1 MRPTTLR
8 TTALAAALAL
18 ALTACGQKPG
28 VHVDGS
34 VALAEGA
41 APAAPGATQPLDA
54 GTAPSTTTGT
64 TGTTAGTT
72 GTSSSAPSGGDSL
85 AAGTSTQAGGTA
97 GAQAP
102 AGSNQAEPAPADQ
115 GASSADGQGA
125 STNDGAQP
133 AQRTPQGSDR
143 TGVADDTLTLAIH
156 APVTGAAPL
165 PTTSFEKSGDL
176 YWKYLTQIKKQT
188 VLGRHNVQVLFRD
201 DKYSPDSARQVC
213 RELSAKAFLVVGGGG
228 TDQIQACGQLAQ
240 VAHFPYFSPGVT
252 ETGLAGNP
260 WYFASSM
267 TYKQQGRLLA
277 QYVKNNPDGIDTLAG
292 NPKVAAIVT
301 NTSNF
306 DDAVAG
312 WEAGV
317 KATGLNYDRTL
328 RHPKGDTS
336 WYASYAQQLKADGV
350 QVVYI
355 NTSPVD
361 YIRFAQVADEQ
372 FDYNPQYVGV
382 GITMGLNAVLGA
394 GCKDGDPHAR
404 VGDGIFFSPFFG
416 LDEAHKRVPEF
427 FQAGQQLGK
436 PTDDIALALW
446 GIAAQQDA
454 LFHRYQQT
462 FGNDLT
468 REDFRALV
476 ESTPSL
482 KTPVFPLVG
491 YSSQQHF
498 GGQQVHVLRADCSAT
513 QYRTLRSFA
522 SSF

>member
-1 MRPTTLR
+1 MARHP
-8 TTALAAALAL
+8 
-18 ALTACGQKPG
+18 PI
-28 VHVDGS
+28 
-34 VALAEGA
+34 
-41 APAAPGATQPLDA
+41 PPPGAHPPPPGRRQP
-54 GTAPSTTTGT
+54 
-64 TGTTAGTT
+64 
-72 GTSSSAPSGGDSL
+72 
-85 AAGTSTQAGGTA
+85 
-97 GAQAP
+97 
-102 AGSNQAEPAPADQ
+102 PAPRRRAT
-115 GASSADGQGA
+115 ARPSPRPLDGQGSTDA
-125 STNDGAQP
+125 SSGAADPGTSAQQP
-133 AQRTPQGSDR
+133 AQRQPQGSDR
-143 TGVADDTLTLAIH
+143 TGVADDSLTLAIH

-176 YWKYLTQIKKQT
+176 YWKYLTQVKGQT
-188 VLGRHNVQVLFRD
+188 VLGRHNVDVLFRD

-213 RELSAKAFLVVGGGG
+213 RELSSKAFLLVGGGG

-240 VAHFPYFSPGVT
+240 VSHFPYFSGGVT
-252 ETGLAGNP
+252 ENGLAGNP

-267 TYKQQGRLLA
+267 TYQQQGHLLA
-277 QYVKNNPDGIDTLAG
+277 RYVKANPDGIDTLAG

-317 KATGLNYDRTL
+317 KESGLNYFKTL

-336 WYASYAQQLKADGV
+336 WYASYAQQLKQSGV
-350 QVVYI
+350 QVIYV

-372 FDYNPQYVGV
+372 FGYNPQYVGV
-382 GITMGLNAVLGA
+382 GITMGLNAVLGS
-394 GCKDGDPHAR
+394 GCKDGDPNAR
-404 VGDGIFFSPFFG
+404 VGGGIFFSPFYG

-427 FQAGQQLGK
+427 FDAGSKLGK

-446 GIAAQQDA
+446 GIADQQNA
-454 LFHRYQQT
+454 LFQRYQQT

-476 ESTPSL
+476 EATGQL
-482 KTPVFPLVG
+482 KTSVFPLVG
-491 YSSQQHF
+491 YSAQQHF
-498 GGQQVHVLRADCSAT
+498 GGQQVHVLRADCSAE
-513 QYRTLRSFA
+513 QYTTLRSFA